1 MTKSKASK
9 KSLGPDGDGRFL
21 KYGRNSGYGAQAH
34 VFFEDWQRRSAD
46 HGLKS
51 LCGFRTTTIYG
62 VIWADQ
68 SKCSDCMRLVPGV
81 VARELAR
88 RKTAWARWITS
99 KRRERMIVRIMQ
111 LVEKAD
117 QAAIEA
123 AIYEL
128 CQTTTTKGAT

>member
-9 KSLGPDGDGRFL
+9 KSLGPGGRGLFLQYGNDGTCG
-21 KYGRNSGYGAQAH
+21 GQAH
-34 VFFEDWQRRSAD
+34 VFFEDCRQRSD
-46 HGLKS
+46 GLGFKS
-51 LCGFRTTTIYG
+51 LCGFRTV
-62 VIWADQ
+62 VINGGIKTNRGRD
-68 SKCSDCMRLVPGV
+68 KCSDCMRLVPGV

-99 KRRERMIVRIMQ
+99 KRRERMIVRIMK

-117 QAAIEA
+117 RSAIEA

-128 CQTTTTKGAT
+128 RTT